1 MGIALWSGLWFG
13 LAIPVILLMY
23 LFKRKYIDTTVSSH
37 LLWDHVLRNIEANR
51 PWQKLQNRLL
61 LWLQLLAAALLV
73 FALMAPYLWVQG
85 GSKHTIVIIDASAS
99 MSTIWDEQAEQGADQ
114 AGDTG
119 GDMDGKLRGE
129 AESPGTQTGSE
140 LVQQQAGKT
149 VTTGLGG
156 KNVSQIGTI
165 SRMERLKG
173 ELSEFT
179 ASLSKKSELTLLKLG
194 SKPEV
199 LLSRENDRGKWK
211 QAISALAVD
220 YGVSAYRETLSLAAA
235 MTKDD
240 PEAQVVIFTDGRWM
254 ERSDDILFDVP
265 VSIMTIGDAKSG
277 NAAIEQFG
285 VRSKEASGTVDGVA
299 IVRNDG
305 SDDLEAQLDLY
316 GDDRLLASR
325 QVVISA
331 GQAVTESFAELPAAK
346 VYRLAL
352 SPGDSYLLDNE
363 AYAFQEQHV
372 APNVLLVSRGNL
384 FLEKALQLAG
394 ASVIRMTPAEE
405 NGDGAVAEPKLPE
418 QTPDIIVADG
428 IMPDYMQQ
436 GAWAELVSRTPLWT
450 IGGAGD
456 KLQLSSGEPKIE
468 DHPLTRYF
476 SLKDSPTGL
485 LHQAQVPEWAKTIMK
500 IDGLPAIYAGSE
512 TGTAR
517 LGFLFA
523 LEDSDLPLRPE
534 FPILVHNAVEWLQS
548 GRAAGLGRAMVEAKV
563 AIPVNADAK
572 QGGWTPVSGYAL
584 LSKAADIP
592 AEAQDGSILAEQ
604 TAPAIPG
611 LWRFVQ
617 RDVDGDELAS
627 YYLQT
632 TASPLESSA
641 QVVWPLQP
649 AAAAQGGEQMEKS
662 GTKVAEGAENRMAV
676 QDSESGQTAS
686 TGKGHGDFSSRY
698 SLAFLI
704 ALLAFIVIFAEWG
717 VYQRGRSI

>member
-37 LLWDHVLRNIEANR
+37 LLWNHVLRNIEANR

-73 FALMAPYLWVQG
+73 FALMAPYLWVQS
-85 GSKHTIVIIDASAS
+85 GSKHTIVIVDASAS
-99 MSTIWDEQAEQGADQ
+99 MSMLLDERVEQGADRVGETG
-114 AGDTG
+114 AGN
-119 GDMDGKLRGE
+119 DMPGRE
-129 AESPGTQTGSE
+129 AGSLGTQPGNETVGQE
-140 LVQQQAGKT
+140 AGQSGT
-149 VTTGLGG
+149 ISLSG
-156 KNVSQIGTI
+156 KDAGPTGTI
-165 SRMERLKG
+165 SRMEQLKG

-179 ASLSKKSELTLLKLG
+179 ATLSKKSELTLLKLG

-211 QAISALAVD
+211 QAVSALAVD
-220 YGVSAYRETLSLAAA
+220 YGTSAYRETLSLAAA
-235 MTKDD
+235 MTKGD

-265 VSIMTIGDAKSG
+265 VRIMTVGEAKSG

-285 VRSKEASGTVDGVA
+285 VRSKEATGAVDGVA
-299 IVRNDG
+299 TIRNDG
-305 SDDLEAQLDLY
+305 SDALETELNLY

-325 QVVISA
+325 QVVIRA
-331 GQAVTESFAELPAAK
+331 GQTVTESFAELPAAE

-363 AYAFQEQHV
+363 AYAFQEQHA
-372 APNVLLVSRGNL
+372 APNLLLISRGNL

-394 ASVIRMTPAEE
+394 ANVIRMTPADEDEE
-405 NGDGAVAEPKLPE
+405 GVAAEPRLPAP
-418 QTPDIIVADG
+418 TPDIIVTDG
-428 IMPDYMQQ
+428 VMPEYMQQ
-436 GAWAELVSRTPLWT
+436 GAWADLLSRTPLWS

-456 KLQLSSGEPKIE
+456 KLQLSSGELKIE

-476 SLKDSPTGL
+476 SLMDSPTGFL
-485 LHQAQVPEWAKTIMK
+485 QQAPVPEWAKTIMK

-512 TGTAR
+512 AGTAR

-548 GRAAGLGRAMVEAKV
+548 GRATGLGRAMVEAKV
-563 AIPVNADAK
+563 AIPVNADAE
-572 QGGWTPVSGYAL
+572 QGSWTAVSGYAL
-584 LSKAADIP
+584 LIKVADIP
-592 AEAQDGSILAEQ
+592 AEAQNGSLSAEQ

-617 RDVDGDELAS
+617 RDVSGNELVS

-632 TASPLESSA
+632 TASPLESLTQA
-641 QVVWPLQP
+641 VWPLQP
-649 AAAAQGGEQMEKS
+649 AAVAQGGEQIEQS
-662 GTKVAEGAENRMAV
+662 GNEEAADGTGNSTAV
-676 QDSESGQTAS
+676 QNRESGQTARA
-686 TGKGHGDFSSRY
+686 GEGHGDFSSRY

>member
-37 LLWDHVLRNIEANR
+37 LLWNHVLRNIEANR

-61 LWLQLLAAALLV
+61 LWLQLLVAALLV

-85 GSKHTIVIIDASAS
+85 GSKHTVVIVDASAS
-99 MSTIWDEQAEQGADQ
+99 MSTLLDEQAEQGADR
-114 AGDTG
+114 AGDTATG
-119 GDMDGKLRGE
+119 NGKLGREAGSSGTQLGNETVRQE
-129 AESPGTQTGSE
+129 AEKS
-140 LVQQQAGKT
+140 
-149 VTTGLGG
+149 VTISLGG
-156 KNVSQIGTI
+156 KDVRQIGTI
-165 SRMERLKG
+165 SRMEWLKG

-199 LLSRENDRGKWK
+199 LLSHENDRGKWK
-211 QAISALAVD
+211 QAISSLAVD
-220 YGVSAYRETLSLAAA
+220 YGASAYRETLSLAAA

-265 VSIMTIGDAKSG
+265 VSIMTIGDTKIG
-277 NAAIEQFG
+277 NATIEQFG
-285 VRSKEASGTVDGVA
+285 VRNKEASGTVDGVA

-305 SDDLEAQLDLY
+305 SDELEAELHLY

-331 GQAVTESFAELPAAK
+331 RQAVTESFAELPAAE
-346 VYRLAL
+346 VYRLTL

-363 AYAFQEQHV
+363 AFAFREQHA

-394 ASVIRMTPAEE
+394 ASVIRMTPADKDGNGEVEE
-405 NGDGAVAEPKLPE
+405 PTLPE
-418 QTPDIIVADG
+418 QTPEIIVADG
-428 IMPDYMQQ
+428 SMPDYMQH

-456 KLQLSSGEPKIE
+456 KLQLSSGELKIE

-476 SLKDSPTGL
+476 TLKDSPTGFL
-485 LHQAQVPEWAKTIMK
+485 YQAQVPEWAKTIMK
-500 IDGLPAIYAGSE
+500 IDRLPAIYAGSE
-512 TGTAR
+512 AGTAR

-523 LEDSDLPLRPE
+523 LEDSDLPLRSE

-548 GRAAGLGRAMVEAKV
+548 GRATGLGRAMVEAKV
-563 AIPVNADAK
+563 AIPVNPDAK
-572 QGGWTPVSGYAL
+572 QGRWTPVSGYAL
-584 LSKAADIP
+584 SSKAADIP
-592 AEAQDGSILAEQ
+592 AEAKGGSILVEQ

-617 RDVDGDELAS
+617 RDVDGNELAS

-632 TASPLESSA
+632 TASPLESSTQA
-641 QVVWPLQP
+641 VWPLQP
-649 AAAAQGGEQMEKS
+649 AAAAQGGEQMEQS
-662 GTKVAEGAENRMAV
+662 GNEVTDGTGNSPAV
-676 QDSESGQTAS
+676 QDSESGQTARA
-686 TGKGHGDFSSRY
+686 GEGRGDFSSRY
-698 SLAFLI
+698 SLAYLI

>member
-37 LLWDHVLRNIEANR
+37 LLWNHVLRNIEANR

-99 MSTIWDEQAEQGADQ
+99 MSTIWDEHAEQGADQ

-119 GDMDGKLRGE
+119 AESGKLGRE
-129 AESPGTQTGSE
+129 AGSLGTQTGSE

-149 VTTGLGG
+149 MTTGLAG
-156 KNVSQIGTI
+156 KDVRQIGTI

-173 ELSEFT
+173 ELSGFT

-199 LLSRENDRGKWK
+199 LLSRESDRGKWK

-240 PEAQVVIFTDGRWM
+240 SEAQVVIFTDGRWM
-254 ERSDDILFDVP
+254 ERSDDIVFDVP
-265 VSIMTIGDAKSG
+265 VSIMTIGDAKDG

-285 VRSKEASGTVDGVA
+285 VRSKETSGTVDGVA

-305 SDDLEAQLDLY
+305 SDDLEAKLDLY

-331 GQAVTESFAELPAAK
+331 GQAVTESFAELPAAE

-352 SPGDSYLLDNE
+352 SPGDPYLLDNE
-363 AYAFQEQHV
+363 AYAFQEQHA

-405 NGDGAVAEPKLPE
+405 DGDGAVAEPKLPE

-428 IMPDYMQQ
+428 IKPDYMQQ

-450 IGGAGD
+450 IGGTGD
-456 KLQLSSGEPKIE
+456 KLQLSSGELKIE
-468 DHPLTRYF
+468 DHPLTRYL
-476 SLKDSPTGL
+476 SLKDSPTGF

-512 TGTAR
+512 AGTAR

-534 FPILVHNAVEWLQS
+534 FPILVHNTVEWLQS
-548 GRAAGLGRAMVEAKV
+548 GRATGLGRAMVEAKV
-563 AIPVNADAK
+563 AIPVSADAK

-592 AEAQDGSILAEQ
+592 AEVQDGSILAEQ

-611 LWRFVQ
+611 LWRFMQ
-617 RDVDGDELAS
+617 RDVDGNELAS

-632 TASPLESSA
+632 TASPLESST
-641 QVVWPLQP
+641 QIVWPLQP
-649 AAAAQGGEQMEKS
+649 AAAAQGGEQMEQS
-662 GTKVAEGAENRMAV
+662 GTEAADGAGNSTEV
-676 QDSESGQTAS
+676 QESESGQTARA
-686 TGKGHGDFSSRY
+686 GEGHGDFSSRH

>member
-13 LAIPVILLMY
+13 LAIPAILLMY

-37 LLWDHVLRNIEANR
+37 LLWNHVLRNIEANR

-85 GSKHTIVIIDASAS
+85 GNKHTIVIIDASAS
-99 MSTIWDEQAEQGADQ
+99 MSTIWDEQAEQGANRT
-114 AGDTG
+114 GDTATEN
-119 GDMDGKLRGE
+119 GKLRQE
-129 AESPGTQTGSE
+129 AGSSGTQAGSE
-140 LVQQQAGKT
+140 SIRQKAGKSG
-149 VTTGLGG
+149 TTSLGG
-156 KNVSQIGTI
+156 KEVRQIGTI

-173 ELSEFT
+173 ELGEFT
-179 ASLSKKSELTLLKLG
+179 DSLSKKSELTLLKLG

-235 MTKDD
+235 MTKGD

-265 VSIMTIGDAKSG
+265 VSIMMVGDAESG

-305 SDDLEAQLDLY
+305 SDDLEADLDLY

-325 QVVISA
+325 QVVIGA
-331 GQAVTESFAELPAAK
+331 GQAVTESFVELPAAE

-352 SPGDSYLLDNE
+352 SPGDPYLLDNE
-363 AYAFQEQHV
+363 AYAFQEQHA

-405 NGDGAVAEPKLPE
+405 DGDGAVAEPKLPE

-450 IGGAGD
+450 IGGTGD
-456 KLQLSSGEPKIE
+456 KLQLSSGELKIE

-476 SLKDSPTGL
+476 SLKDSPTGF

-500 IDGLPAIYAGSE
+500 IDGSPAIYAGNE
-512 TGTAR
+512 AGTAR

-548 GRAAGLGRAMVEAKV
+548 GRATGLGRAMVEAKV
-563 AIPVNADAK
+563 SIPVNADAK
-572 QGGWTPVSGYAL
+572 QGGWTPVNGYAL

-592 AEAQDGSILAEQ
+592 AEVQDGSILAEQ

-611 LWRFVQ
+611 LWRFML
-617 RDVDGDELAS
+617 RDVDGNELSS

-632 TASPLESSA
+632 TASPLESST

-649 AAAAQGGEQMEKS
+649 AAAAQGGEQLEQS
-662 GTKVAEGAENRMAV
+662 GTEIADGTGNSTVV
-676 QDSESGQTAS
+676 QDSESGQTTRARE
-686 TGKGHGDFSSRY
+686 GHGDFSSRY

>member
-13 LAIPVILLMY
+13 LAIPAILLMY

-37 LLWDHVLRNIEANR
+37 LLWNHVLRNIEANR

-99 MSTIWDEQAEQGADQ
+99 MSAIWDEQAEQGADW

-119 GDMDGKLRGE
+119 AENGKFLRE
-129 AESPGTQTGSE
+129 AGSLSTQAGSE
-140 LVQQQAGKT
+140 PVRQAAGKSGMT
-149 VTTGLGG
+149 SLGG
-156 KNVSQIGTI
+156 KDVRQIGTI
-165 SRMERLKG
+165 SRMERLKN
-173 ELSEFT
+173 ELGQFT

-240 PEAQVVIFTDGRWM
+240 PEAQVVIFTDGSWM

-265 VSIMTIGDAKSG
+265 VSIMTIRDAKAG

-285 VRSKEASGTVDGVA
+285 VRSNEASGTVDGVA
-299 IVRNDG
+299 IVRNNG
-305 SDDLEAQLDLY
+305 SDELEAELDLY

-325 QVVISA
+325 QVMISA
-331 GQAVTESFAELPAAK
+331 GQAITESFAELPVAE

-363 AYAFQEQHV
+363 AYAFQEQHT
-372 APNVLLVSRGNL
+372 APDVLLVSRGNL

-394 ASVIRMTPAEE
+394 ASVIRMTPADKDG
-405 NGDGAVAEPKLPE
+405 NGEVTEPKLPE
-418 QTPDIIVADG
+418 PKPDIIVADG

-436 GAWAELVSRTPLWT
+436 GAWAELVSHTPLWT
-450 IGGAGD
+450 IGGDGD
-456 KLQLSSGEPKIE
+456 KLQLSSGELKIE

-476 SLKDSPTGL
+476 TLKDSPTGFL
-485 LHQAQVPEWAKTIMK
+485 QQAQVPEWAKTIMK

-512 TGTAR
+512 AGTAR

-548 GRAAGLGRAMVEAKV
+548 GRATGLGRAMVEAKV
-563 AIPVNADAK
+563 AIPVNADAR
-572 QGGWTPVSGYAL
+572 QGRWTPVSGYAM

-592 AEAQDGSILAEQ
+592 AESKDGSILAEQ
-604 TAPAIPG
+604 TAPMIPG

-617 RDVDGDELAS
+617 RDVDGNELAS

-632 TASPLESSA
+632 TASPLESSTQA
-641 QVVWPLQP
+641 LWPLQP
-649 AAAAQGGEQMEKS
+649 VAAAQGGEQMDQS
-662 GTKVAEGAENRMAV
+662 GTEVADGAGNSTAV
-676 QDSESGQTAS
+676 QVSESGQTARA
-686 TGKGHGDFSSRY
+686 GEEQGDFSSRY